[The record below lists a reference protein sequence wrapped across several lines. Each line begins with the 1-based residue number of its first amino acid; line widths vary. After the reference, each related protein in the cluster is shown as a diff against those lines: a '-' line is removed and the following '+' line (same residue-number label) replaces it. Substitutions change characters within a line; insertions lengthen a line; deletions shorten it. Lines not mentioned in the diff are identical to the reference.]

1 VVSEVLEP
9 GYTIVV
15 LVKYVVGVYVD
26 VLCTVTM
33 VVEAAAELATS
44 AIDLVNKLRA
54 KSRVAPYRFMII
66 PLQPFFLG
74 ISLDLFIFAAPTY

>member
-1 VVSEVLEP
+1 
-9 GYTIVV
+9 
-15 LVKYVVGVYVD
+15 
-26 VLCTVTM
+26 M